1 MPLSGKAP
9 QSHVMWLG
17 FLFPVRLAVMSTPTL
32 TRIRIAPNGYGLS
45 LMRTFER
52 HSPFAAPLAAAL
64 ARECETGSR
73 ALYLGLL
80 GEHGELLARA
90 RLVLDSLKVI
100 LVDELEAMPGYEA
113 LLPEL
118 VAFATAEAMARNRP
132 LAVMVAEDDVPDW
145 AALGFGETGMRLLI
159 RLQRT

>member
-1 MPLSGKAP
+1 
-9 QSHVMWLG
+9 
-17 FLFPVRLAVMSTPTL
+17 MSIGTL

-52 HSPFAAPLAAAL
+52 HSPFAAPLADAL

-80 GEHGELLARA
+80 GANGELLARA
-90 RLVLDSLKVI
+90 RLVLDSLKAV
-100 LVDELEAMPGYEA
+100 LVDEMEAAPGHDD

-118 VAFATAEAMARNRP
+118 VAFAAAEAAARSRP
-132 LAVMVAEDDVPDW
+132 LAVLVADDDVPEW
-145 AALGFGETGMRLLI
+145 AALGFAETGMRVIALT
-159 RLQRT
+159 QTT

>member
-1 MPLSGKAP
+1 MDT
-9 QSHVMWLG
+9 
-17 FLFPVRLAVMSTPTL
+17 RTL
-32 TRIRIAPNGYGLS
+32 TRIRIAPNGYGVG

-52 HSPFAAPLAAAL
+52 HSPFAAPLADAL
-64 ARECETGSR
+64 VRECETGSR

-90 RLVLDSLKVI
+90 RLVLDSLKVV
-100 LVDELEAMPGYEA
+100 LVDELETAPGHEA

-118 VAFATAEAMARNRP
+118 VAFAAAEAQARGRP

-145 AALGFGETGMRLLI
+145 TALGFGETGMRLLA
-159 RLQRT
+159 RVQTT

>member
-1 MPLSGKAP
+1 MPLLGKAP
-9 QSHVMWLG
+9 RSQAMWLG
-17 FLFPVRLAVMSTPTL
+17 FLFSDTFTTMNTRTL
-32 TRIRIAPNGYGLS
+32 TRIRIAPNGYGVS
-45 LMRTFER
+45 LMRTFEH

-64 ARECETGSR
+64 GRECETGSR

-80 GEHGELLARA
+80 GAHGELLARA
-90 RLVLDSLKVI
+90 RLVLDSLKVV

-118 VAFATAEAMARNRP
+118 VAFAETEAAARNRP
-132 LAVMVAEDDVPDW
+132 LAVMVAEDDVSEW

-159 RLQRT
+159 HAQTT